1 MKEVIKKK
9 ILILED
15 EKPLAH
21 ALELKLI
28 HEGFEVVTTD
38 NGEFG
43 VSLLQEDK
51 FDLVVTDLII
61 PGMDGFE
68 VLEMIQTKKLNVQVI
83 VMTDLN
89 QEEDKKRAHD
99 LGAVDFFVKSNSTL
113 SQIVE
118 GIKKKI
124 KDFDLNLLL
133 FHQLKLLVLKL
144 FRHLHILQL
153 EKQ

>member
-28 HEGFEVVTTD
+28 HEGFDVVTTD
-38 NGEFG
+38 NGELG
-43 VSLLQEDK
+43 ISLLQKEK
-51 FDLVVTDLII
+51 FDLVITDLII

-68 VLEMIQTKKLNVQVI
+68 VLEIIKTKKLDVKVI
-83 VMTDLN
+83 VMTNLN
-89 QEEDKKRAHD
+89 QEEDQKRAYD

-113 SQIVE
+113 SEIVE

-124 KDFDLNLLL
+124 K
-133 FHQLKLLVLKL
+133 
-144 FRHLHILQL
+144 
-153 EKQ
+153 EKD